1 MANIESL
8 KRQHT
13 DISEDIGIIKDLVKK
28 TNFQED
34 SSEIAKHISLLA
46 GKLKIHLDTE
56 DKFLY
61 PELLNSK
68 DAKIKKMA
76 NDYIKEM
83 GNLCQSFTVFKN
95 QFNTKTK
102 IINNLSDFKIQ
113 SIEIINLL
121 EKRISKEDR
130 ELYLIIK

>member
-1 MANIESL
+1 MTNIESL
-8 KRQHT
+8 KRQHI
-13 DISEDIGIIKDLVKK
+13 DISGNIETIKSLAKK

-61 PELLNSK
+61 PDLLNSK

-83 GNLCQSFTVFKN
+83 GSLCQSFTVFKN

-113 SIEIINLL
+113 SVEIINLL

-130 ELYLIIK
+130 ELYPIIK

>member
-1 MANIESL
+1 MTNIESL

-13 DISEDIGIIKDLVKK
+13 DISENIGVIKNLAKK

-34 SSEIAKHISLLA
+34 SNEIAKHISLLA

-83 GNLCQSFTVFKN
+83 GNLCQSFTTFKN
-95 QFNTKTK
+95 QFNTKNK

-113 SIEIINLL
+113 SVEIITSL

-130 ELYLIIK
+130 ELYPIIK